1 MTKPPRRTRN
11 WKRLS
16 FEQLEQRCAMA
27 ADLLAADL
35 FVVDLLP
42 AVAQPDASFDG
53 HTYLRSHILL
63 GSTITIDL
71 PTELHLESSRI
82 TSITT
87 EGIGELAVRDD
98 RELVYTAPTSIHTN
112 RQRSESTVTL
122 RDAGN
127 REFQVVVRLF
137 VSPPAD
143 TPYFAE
149 EPVEVRLE
157 AVDSAG
163 EKVTQ
168 AGRGDEFYV
177 VATVADQRADATG
190 VFGAYLNISFDSH
203 NLKVVG
209 KPQSLEPYINGVRPR
224 VTGDGIFGAG
234 GFAGPGTPLQAEP
247 RALVKF
253 LVRVTDDGP
262 IQISARLSTAIGD
275 ELLLFG
281 IDFPVRPSSF
291 QNAKLEVASAPAAA
305 HPDSQADSAPSS
317 PADSAEPVSEA
328 PDVPAIVE
336 YVSDMYFLQALPV
349 ETVMTLSSDD
359 QQTEPAWNL
368 AAPQVFA
375 SAADQNFG
383 QGATDHWFDLKRRW
397 RT

>member
-1 MTKPPRRTRN
+1 MTKPPHRTLD
-11 WKRLS
+11 WKRLR

-27 ADLLAADL
+27 ADLFA
-35 FVVDLLP
+35 VDLLP
-42 AVAQPDASFDG
+42 AVTQPDASFDG
-53 HTYLRSHILL
+53 HTYQRSHILL

-87 EGIGELAVRDD
+87 EGVGELSVHDD
-98 RELVYTAPTSIHTN
+98 RELVYQAPTSIHTTFE
-112 RQRSESTVTL
+112 RSESTVTL
-122 RDAGN
+122 LDAAN
-127 REFQVVVRLF
+127 REYQVVVRLF
-137 VSPPAD
+137 VSRPAD
-143 TPYFAE
+143 YAE

-157 AVDSAG
+157 AVDSDR
-163 EKVTQ
+163 EKITQ

-190 VFGAYLNISFDSH
+190 VFAAYLNISFDSH

-209 KPQSLEPYINGVRPR
+209 KPQSPEPYINGVRPR
-224 VTGDGIFGAG
+224 VTGDGILGAG
-234 GFAGPGTPLQAEP
+234 GFAGPDTSLQAEP

-291 QNAKLEVASAPAAA
+291 QNAQLEVASAPAAA
-305 HPDSQADSAPSS
+305 HPDSQAESAPSS
-317 PADSAEPVSEA
+317 PADSAGPVSEA
-328 PDVPAIVE
+328 PDVAAIAE
-336 YVSDMYFLQALPV
+336 YVSDLYFLEALPA

-359 QQTEPAWNL
+359 QPTEPAWNV

-383 QGATDHWFDLKRRW
+383 QGGIDHWFGPKRRW